1 MPNDG
6 NKLVDVA
13 VSGNHLGK
21 LGVECIERGDVEQH
35 TAQRHG
41 KAVEDVILKIV
52 IDFLLHNADDLRRIG
67 LTVLHQA
74 RKRR

>member
-1 MPNDG
+1 MEISSLMWLSPEIIWASSASN
-6 NKLVDVA
+6 
-13 VSGNHLGK
+13 VSNG
-21 LGVECIERGDVEQH
+21 GDVEQH

-41 KAVEDVILKIV
+41 KAVEDVILKVV